1 MRKLAMAAAC
11 LALWCV
17 NAPVQADDFAARD
30 FAVVGARIYADPQ
43 AIALDDGVV
52 IVRDGRI
59 AAVGPRAKIAVPQGM
74 NTLSGKGRTLV
85 AGFWNN
91 HVHLMTHDLLHPETA
106 APAVLEGQ
114 LRDMFTRWGFTTVFD
129 LTSSTASA
137 TLLRR
142 MIGEHRVV
150 GPQILTVGDPFFPKG
165 GTPVYARPVY
175 EAEHIAIPE
184 IRSTPEAV
192 ERLDRQAKAGVD
204 GVKLFTGAILG
215 AEEVMVMPADQIR
228 ALVAEAHRHDLPVFA
243 HPTNREGMNAAV
255 ENGVDVLAHSA
266 PIAGPWDAAQVRKL
280 VSAHVALVPTMMLF
294 EVYPADS
301 TPVATVVQQVRAL
314 SEGGGEVLFGTDA
327 GFMDVFDPSA
337 EYRLMAQA
345 MDWRHVLAAL
355 TATPARHF
363 GQSGKRGR
371 IEAGLAADMVLLD
384 GDPAMDPTAFA
395 KVAMTI
401 RAGEVLYAKD

>member
-1 MRKLAMAAAC
+1 M
-11 LALWCV
+11 
-17 NAPVQADDFAARD
+17 
-30 FAVVGARIYADPQ
+30 GARIYADPQ
-43 AIALDDGVV
+43 AKALENGVV

-59 AAVGPRAKIAVPQGM
+59 AAVGSRAQVSVPQGM
-74 NTLSGKGRTLV
+74 KTIPGAGRTLV
-85 AGFWNN
+85 AGFWNS
-91 HVHLMTHDLLHPETA
+91 HVHLMTHDLLHPDA
-106 APAVLEGQ
+106 ADPAKLAGQ

-137 TLLRR
+137 TALRR
-142 MIGEHRVV
+142 MIREGRFA
-150 GPQILTVGDPFFPKG
+150 GPQILTVGDPFFPKN

-175 EAEHIAIPE
+175 EAEHIAVPE

-192 ERLDRQAKAGVD
+192 ARLDRQAQAGVD

-215 AEEVMVMPADQIR
+215 AEDVMVMPADQIR
-228 ALVAEAHRHDLPVFA
+228 ALTAAAHRHRLPVFA

-255 ENGVDVLAHSA
+255 ENGVDVLAHA
-266 PIAGPWDAAQVRKL
+266 TPIAGPWDAAQVRNL

-301 TPVATVVQQVRAL
+301 TPVATVVQQVRAM

-355 TATPARHF
+355 TTTPARRF
-363 GQSGKRGR
+363 GQSHERGR
-371 IEAGLAADMVLLD
+371 IARGLAADMVLLD
-384 GDPAMDPTAFA
+384 GDPALDTAAFA
-395 KVAMTI
+395 KVAVTI
-401 RAGEVLYAKD
+401 RAGEILSSME

>member
-1 MRKLAMAAAC
+1 MTGPALAE
-11 LALWCV
+11 
-17 NAPVQADDFAARD
+17 D

-43 AIALDDGVV
+43 AKALENGVV

-59 AAVGPRAKIAVPQGM
+59 AAVGSRAQVSVPQGM
-74 NTLSGKGRTLV
+74 KTIPGAGRTLV
-85 AGFWNN
+85 AGFWNS
-91 HVHLMTHDLLHPETA
+91 HVHLMTHDLLHPDA
-106 APAVLEGQ
+106 ADPAKLAGQ

-137 TLLRR
+137 TALRR
-142 MIGEHRVV
+142 MIREGRFA
-150 GPQILTVGDPFFPKG
+150 GPQILTVGDPFFPKN

-175 EAEHIAIPE
+175 EAEHIAVPE

-192 ERLDRQAKAGVD
+192 ARLDRQAQAGVD

-215 AEEVMVMPADQIR
+215 AEDVMVMPADQIR
-228 ALVAEAHRHDLPVFA
+228 ALTAAAHRHRLPVFA

-255 ENGVDVLAHSA
+255 ENGVDVLAHA
-266 PIAGPWDAAQVRKL
+266 TPIAGPWDAAQVRNL

-301 TPVATVVQQVRAL
+301 TPVATVVQQVRAM

-355 TATPARHF
+355 TTTPARRF
-363 GQSGKRGR
+363 GQSHERGR
-371 IEAGLAADMVLLD
+371 IARGLAADMVLLD
-384 GDPAMDPTAFA
+384 GDPALDTAAFA
-395 KVAMTI
+395 KVAVTI
-401 RAGEVLYAKD
+401 RAGEILSSME

>member
-1 MRKLAMAAAC
+1 MKSVAMVAAFLAA
-11 LALWCV
+11 WCV
-17 NAPVQADDFAARD
+17 TGPALAED

-43 AIALDDGVV
+43 AKALDNGVV

-59 AAVGPRAKIAVPQGM
+59 AAVGSRAQVSVPRGM
-74 NTLSGKGRTLV
+74 KTIPGAGRTLV
-85 AGFWNN
+85 AGFWNS
-91 HVHLMTHDLLHPETA
+91 HVHLMTHDLLHPDTA
-106 APAVLEGQ
+106 EPAKLEGQ

-137 TLLRR
+137 TTLRR
-142 MIGEHRVV
+142 MIREGRFA
-150 GPQILTVGDPFFPKG
+150 GPQILTVGDPFFPKN

-175 EAEHIAIPE
+175 EAEHIAVPE

-192 ERLDRQAKAGVD
+192 TRLDRQAQAGVD

-215 AEEVMVMPADQIR
+215 AEDVMVMPADQIR
-228 ALVAEAHRHDLPVFA
+228 ALTAEAHRHRLPVFA
-243 HPTNREGMNAAV
+243 HPTNREGMDAAV
-255 ENGVDVLAHSA
+255 ENGVDVLAHA
-266 PIAGPWDAAQVRKL
+266 TPIAGPWDAAQVRKL

-355 TATPARHF
+355 TTTPARRF
-363 GQSGKRGR
+363 GQSHERGR
-371 IEAGLAADMVLLD
+371 IARGLAADMVLLD
-384 GDPAMDPTAFA
+384 GDPALDTAAFA
-395 KVAMTI
+395 KVAVTI
-401 RAGEVLYAKD
+401 RAGEILSSME

>member
-1 MRKLAMAAAC
+1 MVAAFLAA
-11 LALWCV
+11 WCV
-17 NAPVQADDFAARD
+17 TGPALAED

-43 AIALDDGVV
+43 AKALENGVV

-59 AAVGPRAKIAVPQGM
+59 AAVGSRAQVSVPQGM
-74 NTLSGKGRTLV
+74 KTIPGAGRTLV
-85 AGFWNN
+85 AGFWNS
-91 HVHLMTHDLLHPETA
+91 HVHLMTHDLLHPDA
-106 APAVLEGQ
+106 ADPAKLEGQ

-137 TLLRR
+137 TTLRR
-142 MIGEHRVV
+142 MIQEGRFA
-150 GPQILTVGDPFFPKG
+150 GPQILTVGDPFFPKN

-175 EAEHIAIPE
+175 EAEHIAVPE

-192 ERLDRQAKAGVD
+192 ARLDRQAQAGVD

-215 AEEVMVMPADQIR
+215 AEDVMVMPADQIR
-228 ALVAEAHRHDLPVFA
+228 ALTAAAHRHRLPVFA

-255 ENGVDVLAHSA
+255 ENGVDVLAHA
-266 PIAGPWDAAQVRKL
+266 TPIAGPWDAAQVRKL

-355 TATPARHF
+355 TTTPARRF
-363 GQSGKRGR
+363 GQSHVRGR
-371 IEAGLAADMVLLD
+371 IGRGLAADMVLLD
-384 GDPAMDPTAFA
+384 GDPALDTAAFA
-395 KVAMTI
+395 KVAVTI
-401 RAGEVLYAKD
+401 RAGEILSSIE

>member
-1 MRKLAMAAAC
+1 MKTIPAA
-11 LALWCV
+11 
-17 NAPVQADDFAARD
+17 
-30 FAVVGARIYADPQ
+30 
-43 AIALDDGVV
+43 
-52 IVRDGRI
+52 
-59 AAVGPRAKIAVPQGM
+59 
-74 NTLSGKGRTLV
+74 GRTLV
-85 AGFWNN
+85 AGFWNS
-91 HVHLMTHDLLHPETA
+91 HVHLMTHDLLHPDA
-106 APAVLEGQ
+106 ADPAKLEGQ

-137 TLLRR
+137 TTLRR
-142 MIGEHRVV
+142 MIREGRFA
-150 GPQILTVGDPFFPKG
+150 GPQILTVGDPFFPKN

-175 EAEHIAIPE
+175 EAEHIAVPE

-192 ERLDRQAKAGVD
+192 AQLDRQAQAGVD

-215 AEEVMVMPADQIR
+215 AEDVMVMPADQIR
-228 ALVAEAHRHDLPVFA
+228 ALTAEAHRHRLPVFA
-243 HPTNREGMNAAV
+243 HPTNREGMDAAV
-255 ENGVDVLAHSA
+255 ENGVDVLAHA
-266 PIAGPWDAAQVRKL
+266 TPIAGPWDAAQVRNL

-355 TATPARHF
+355 TTTPARRF
-363 GQSGKRGR
+363 GQSHVRGR
-371 IEAGLAADMVLLD
+371 IGRGLAADMVLLD
-384 GDPAMDPTAFA
+384 GDPALDTAAFA
-395 KVAMTI
+395 KVAVTI
-401 RAGEVLYAKD
+401 RAGEILSSIE